1 MKKSLSLIIAVLAIG
16 FTQAQ
21 STATVTPSTVTAPA
35 TVAKDV
41 NKTLQFTNDAYDFGK
56 IPSGKPTK
64 YELTIKNISNE
75 KVTLKNV
82 QVGCGCTTPEY
93 EKDKTFAPGETIKVT
108 LGFSGNVVGNF
119 SKYATLFFSDDL
131 SKQVTFKGDA
141 YQVPATPAPANT
153 GTQVMKP

>member
-1 MKKSLSLIIAVLAIG
+1 MKKMLTLVVAVLAIS
-16 FTQAQ
+16 FAQAQ
-21 STATVTPSTVTAPA
+21 TTSTNTPTVTPPA

-41 NKTLQFTNDAYDFGK
+41 NKVLQFTNDAYDFGK

-64 YELTIKNISNE
+64 YELTIKNVSNE
-75 KVTLKNV
+75 SVTLKNV

-119 SKYATLFFSDDL
+119 SKYATLFFSDNL
-131 SKQVTFKGDA
+131 SKQVTFKGEA

-153 GTQVMKP
+153 TTQVIKN